1 MAFGLAGLTRG
12 RKEKKSTSSTFQAS
26 LRPPTRSIDCIA
38 NLLITLAGMDCPI
51 DCIANLLITL
61 AGMDCPIDCIA
72 NLLITLADMTQPI
85 SIQTHIW
92 QSPKVEV

>member
-61 AGMDCPIDCIA
+61 A
-72 NLLITLADMTQPI
+72 NLTL
-85 SIQTHIW
+85 
-92 QSPKVEV
+92 SPLASKRIYGKVQRWKFKKRVSKARIE

>member
-61 AGMDCPIDCIA
+61 A
-72 NLLITLADMTQPI
+72 DMTL
-85 SIQTHIW
+85 
-92 QSPKVEV
+92 SPLASKRIYGKVQRWKFKKRVSKARIE